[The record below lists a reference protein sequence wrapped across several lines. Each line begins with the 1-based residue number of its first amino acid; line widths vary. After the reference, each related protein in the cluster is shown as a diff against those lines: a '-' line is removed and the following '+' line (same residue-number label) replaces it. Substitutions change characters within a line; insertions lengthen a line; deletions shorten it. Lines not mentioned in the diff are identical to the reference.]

1 MRSQL
6 IGVFVSGAAQMR
18 TIPRR
23 GHGRQATSASMS
35 AFTGYRIWCISMPTP
50 SARCARAGG
59 LPSNVVLECEVV
71 HISTISSLTGP
82 RWGPMSDR
90 RLDRLRKTRIF
101 VLIFELFRLEVAR
114 LGLHDVRG
122 LRKEDEYFED
132 IPDEKI
138 PKDMVQK

>member
-1 MRSQL
+1 
-6 IGVFVSGAAQMR
+6 
-18 TIPRR
+18 
-23 GHGRQATSASMS
+23 
-35 AFTGYRIWCISMPTP
+35 
-50 SARCARAGG
+50 
-59 LPSNVVLECEVV
+59 
-71 HISTISSLTGP
+71 
-82 RWGPMSDR
+82 MSDR